1 MAVQDQPPRFEHTQ
15 VELEKGLLA
24 LESEEQHQSPL
35 QGPAPPSN
43 RTEFL
48 ASLHPGFFIACV
60 QPALVC
66 CFSDLALPR
75 FWIATS
81 SGVILFNKW
90 VLSAADF
97 RKLCALSK
105 PLSSLFLTTWHMA
118 FAAAVTQLMARY
130 TNLLDSRHKVP
141 MNCETYMKSIMPMG
155 VLFSLS
161 LITGNLAYL
170 YLSVSFI
177 QMLKASNAVV
187 TLLATWALNIASP
200 NLKFLG
206 NVAFIVFGVMIATF
220 GEIQFHL
227 LGFFFQACAIIFGTL
242 RLVLVQRLLS
252 HPELNMDP
260 MVSLYYYAPACAL
273 FNGVLTA
280 VIEAPDMR
288 LSDFSNVGVPMLLAN
303 AFVAFLLNVSI
314 VLLLGKTSAVALT
327 MSAILKDILLVFA
340 SMVLF
345 GDPVSGQQFIGYS
358 IAMGGLIYYKIDRET
373 MQSLAQD
380 ITAKFNAAVER

>member
-1 MAVQDQPPRFEHTQ
+1 MAVQDQPPSFEHTQ

-48 ASLHPGFFIACV
+48 ASLHPGFFIA
-60 QPALVC
+60 
-66 CFSDLALPR
+66 
-75 FWIATS
+75 FWMATS

-97 RKLCALSK
+97 
-105 PLSSLFLTTWHMA
+105 H
-118 FAAAVTQLMARY
+118 
-130 TNLLDSRHKVP
+130 SRHKVP

-288 LSDFSNVGVPMLLAN
+288 LSDFSSVGVPMLLAN

-380 ITAKFNAAVER
+380 VTLKFNAVVERQATSRHGD

>member
-1 MAVQDQPPRFEHTQ
+1 MAVQDQPPRSEHSQ
-15 VELEKGLLA
+15 DEELEKGLLA
-24 LESEEQHQSPL
+24 SESHEQHQSPL
-35 QGPAPPSN
+35 QGLAPPAN
-43 RTEFL
+43 RAEFL
-48 ASLHPGFFIACV
+48 ASLHPGFYIA
-60 QPALVC
+60 
-66 CFSDLALPR
+66 
-75 FWIATS
+75 FWMATS

-97 RKLCALSK
+97 
-105 PLSSLFLTTWHMA
+105 PLFLTTWHMA
-118 FAAAVTQLMARY
+118 FAAVVTQLMARY

-155 VLFSLS
+155 ALFSLS

-187 TLLATWALNIASP
+187 TLVATWAFNIASP

-227 LGFFFQACAIIFGTL
+227 LGFFFQACAIIFGTV

-280 VIEAPDMR
+280 FIEAPNMR

-373 MQSLAQD
+373 MQSFAQD
-380 ITAKFNAAVER
+380 VTLKLNAAMDRRATSRHSD